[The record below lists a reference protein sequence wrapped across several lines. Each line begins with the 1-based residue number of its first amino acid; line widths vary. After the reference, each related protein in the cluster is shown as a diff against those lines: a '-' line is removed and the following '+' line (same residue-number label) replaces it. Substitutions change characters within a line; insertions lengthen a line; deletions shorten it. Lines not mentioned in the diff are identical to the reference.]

1 MSEKLQK
8 VLADAGLG
16 SRRAMERWIS
26 DGRVAVNGKPAKLGD
41 RVERGDQISVDGR
54 NVDRPSGGSAVRVIA
69 YHKPEGE
76 VCSRSDPE
84 GRRTVF
90 EALPPLPAGRW
101 IGIGR
106 LDIATTGLLLFTTH
120 GELANRLMHPSME
133 VEREYAVRVLGPVAP
148 EVLERLRSGVRLE
161 DGPARFDSIEEA
173 GGQGANRW
181 YHVVLRE
188 GRNREVRRLW
198 ESQGLVVSRLHRVRF
213 GPIRLDRSSRP
224 GTFRDL
230 SAKELDELLRATQLR
245 AGGADGRRMSR

>member
-1 MSEKLQK
+1 
-8 VLADAGLG
+8 
-16 SRRAMERWIS
+16 
-26 DGRVAVNGKPAKLGD
+26 
-41 RVERGDQISVDGR
+41 
-54 NVDRPSGGSAVRVIA
+54 
-69 YHKPEGE
+69 
-76 VCSRSDPE
+76 
-84 GRRTVF
+84 
-90 EALPPLPAGRW
+90 
-101 IGIGR
+101 
-106 LDIATTGLLLFTTH
+106 
-120 GELANRLMHPSME
+120 MHPSME

-245 AGGADGRRMSR
+245 AGRADGRRMSR